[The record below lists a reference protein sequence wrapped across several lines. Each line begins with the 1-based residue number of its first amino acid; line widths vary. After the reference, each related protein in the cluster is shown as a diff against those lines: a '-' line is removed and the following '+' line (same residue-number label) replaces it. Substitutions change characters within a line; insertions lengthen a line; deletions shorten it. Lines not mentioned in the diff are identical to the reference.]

1 MNTTKIHAKS
11 TRLIAHRGLSKIEPE
26 NTAAA
31 FIAAG
36 NRSYYGIENDIYR
49 TTDGRF
55 AVHHDKSLKRM
66 SGEDRIV
73 SECSLA
79 QLQSLIL
86 LDENGTK
93 TRPELRVPAL
103 EEYLNICRRYEK
115 HSVIE
120 LKSEFTAEEISKIIA
135 LVRTHWSLE
144 QVTFISFHYENLAL
158 VRAQLPKQS
167 VQFLF
172 SEITDEILA
181 RVTADHM
188 DVDVYHRALTKEA
201 MDAFHAAGIS
211 VNAWTVD
218 DPEEAER
225 LCDWG
230 IDFITT
236 NILESD

>member
-1 MNTTKIHAKS
+1 MNTIKIHAGS

-36 NRSYYGIENDIYR
+36 NRSYYGMENDIYR
-49 TTDGRF
+49 TADGRF
-55 AVHHDKSLKRM
+55 AIHHDKSLLRM
-66 SGEDRIV
+66 SGEDLTV
-73 SECSLA
+73 PECSLA
-79 QLQSLIL
+79 QLQSIVLF
-86 LDENGTK
+86 DENGTK
-93 TRPELRVPAL
+93 ARPELRVPSL

-120 LKSEFTAEEISKIIA
+120 LKSNFTAEEIARILE

-144 QVTFISFHYENLAL
+144 HVTFISFHYDNLTL
-158 VRAQLPKQS
+158 VRAQLPEQS

-181 RVTADHM
+181 RVTADRM
-188 DVDVYHRALTKEA
+188 DVDVYHRALTREA
-201 MDAFHAAGIS
+201 IDTFHAAGIS

-225 LCDWG
+225 LCGWG

-236 NILESD
+236 NILEAY